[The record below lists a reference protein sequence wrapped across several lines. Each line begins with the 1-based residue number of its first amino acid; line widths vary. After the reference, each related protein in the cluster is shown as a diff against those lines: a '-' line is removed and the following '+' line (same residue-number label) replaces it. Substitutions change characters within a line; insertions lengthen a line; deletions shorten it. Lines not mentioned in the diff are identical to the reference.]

1 MATLLHVLRADIN
14 CYCQLMRE
22 MLCSLWSIKL
32 CSDSAKRRMD
42 YTHLF
47 VWRNAWVIW
56 IVGGFFFLEE
66 LTCLLFFVQKVS
78 FQFSTTGLLRHR
90 CIISTLTICQ
100 DSGYKYTGWLI
111 GQLSARTILSHTH
124 ISIFIQEVFLL
135 ILFPTSPFPI

>member
-32 CSDSAKRRMD
+32 CSDSAKRRMY

-56 IVGGFFFLEE
+56 IVGGFFFPGRINVLVVFSFRRYRFN
-66 LTCLLFFVQKVS
+66 LT
-78 FQFSTTGLLRHR
+78 TTGLLRHR

-111 GQLSARTILSHTH
+111 GQLSARTIYIVTHAHLNIYSRSVSSYPFSH
-124 ISIFIQEVFLL
+124 
-135 ILFPTSPFPI
+135 

>member
-1 MATLLHVLRADIN
+1 MPI
-14 CYCQLMRE
+14 
-22 MLCSLWSIKL
+22 
-32 CSDSAKRRMD
+32 
-42 YTHLF
+42 
-47 VWRNAWVIW
+47 NAWDVMFPLVNKTVQRQCKETHGLHPSFRLKKRLGDLDCWRI
-56 IVGGFFFLEE
+56 FFFLEE

-90 CIISTLTICQ
+90 CIISTLAICQ